1 MKKTIFS
8 KVAAAVMAGAMVLGM
23 AVTAFAADPLAS
35 GSVTDPKGG
44 KPEEFIYVVDTK
56 DLTDEQRSSIAS
68 MVCYFTVDSDFMNG
82 GGGYNKDGA
91 TWTAFDQYEIKAAG
105 DAEVTFPVENYA
117 LGGDGTDSL
126 QVQVWWINPKADGT
140 ASGYTLNKVE
150 LKDASGNVIK
160 TLPAADAPADDP
172 ADTPTGDSAATAAI
186 ILAAVAALAVAATV
200 TVKKYAVER

>member
-35 GSVTDPKGG
+35 GSVDASANPGADP
-44 KPEEFIYVVDTK
+44 FVADTT

-68 MVCYFTVDSDFMNG
+68 MVCYFTLDSDYMNG
-82 GGGYNKDGA
+82 GGGYNKDGT
-91 TWTAFDQYEIKAAG
+91 TWTAFDQYEMKTDDGSAVG
-105 DAEVTFPVENYA
+105 DAVVTLPVENYA
-117 LGGDGTDSL
+117 LSEDGTDSL
-126 QVQVWWINPKADGT
+126 QIQYWWLNAKADG
-140 ASGYTLNKVE
+140 AGSFTLNKVE

-160 TLPAADAPADDP
+160 TFPAEASAPAG
-172 ADTPTGDSAATAAI
+172 DTPTGDSAATAGI
-186 ILAAVAALAVAATV
+186 ILAAVAALAAAATV